1 VSSKRDK
8 LIEEAQRMTAR
19 GQLDKA
25 VKAYEQLLA
34 LDPSA
39 INQRQKLA
47 ELLVKTGRSDEAR
60 AEFFTIGNYYASNG
74 FYLKAIAVF
83 KKLQVMFPADIEI
96 TLNLARLN
104 EKHGLAANALAE
116 YKQVYEYFEKVANQ
130 EEALKILEKMQNVD
144 MQNIGIR
151 LKLAE
156 AYFKAGK
163 KDLSYAAFGRLA
175 TLLQERGDN
184 AACNRIN
191 TRIQQLFPEKSE
203 FMLEVLTEQVLGGK
217 AASALNALQALLRS
231 NPHDKRI
238 WNLIVAAYRK
248 TGQQQ
253 RLKAAYQLFI
263 KFFPDE
269 LSARTGLAEC
279 LAAERDV
286 TGTLE
291 CLEAFPPDLVDRQVA
306 AGLVAVY
313 QALEL
318 IDPVNIR
325 ILEGL
330 QRAYLAAGDET
341 AAANLDVKL
350 SSLLS
355 LSRGQGTGQPAGQAD
370 RKTAAQP
377 EAGEQKS
384 VGQPLTEAVYEAES
398 VADAGAGQR
407 SDLAVKPVEVLDL
420 SGGDEDEIEIEV
432 EVDEEGDFGEL
443 GPLELP
449 AEETG
454 EDWLNSVGRVFD
466 AITTAPRSVKFG
478 IDLDTS
484 DAQSH
489 YDLGVAFKEM
499 GLYDEAISEF
509 RHAAGDPA
517 RKVECLALQGAC
529 LREKGDVVTAESA
542 LRSLLKPGL
551 ALNDLCSI
559 KYELA
564 LTCEAAFK
572 GDEAA
577 ALLEE
582 IDQAC
587 PGFRDV
593 RSRLD
598 AAGSEPTLDFS
609 DEDLQGFELN

>member
-1 VSSKRDK
+1 MSSKRDK

-47 ELLVKTGRSDEAR
+47 ELLVKTGRSADAR
-60 AEFFTIGNYYASNG
+60 TEFFTIGNHYASNG

-116 YKQVYEYFEKVANQ
+116 YKQVFDYYEKAADT

-144 MQNIGIR
+144 TQNVGIR

-175 TLLQERGDN
+175 TLFQERGDN
-184 AACNRIN
+184 TACNRIN
-191 TRIQQLFPEKSE
+191 VRIQQLFPEKSE
-203 FMLEVLTEQVLGGK
+203 FMLEVLTEQVMGGK

-238 WNLIVAAYRK
+238 WNLIVTAYRK

-253 RLKAAYQLFI
+253 RLKAAYQLFL
-263 KFFPDE
+263 KYFPDE
-269 LSARTGLAEC
+269 LSARTGLAES
-279 LAAERDV
+279 LAAEKDV
-286 TGTLE
+286 KGALE
-291 CLEAFPPDLVDRQVA
+291 CLEACRPDLVDRQAA
-306 AGLVAVY
+306 AGLVSVY

-318 IDPVNIR
+318 IDPVDIR

-330 QRAYLAAGDET
+330 QRAYLAAGDEA
-341 AAANLDVKL
+341 AAANLDAKL
-350 SSLLS
+350 SSLQS
-355 LSRGQGTGQPAGQAD
+355 LSQGQDTGQPAGRAD
-370 RKTAAQP
+370 RKTSAQP
-377 EAGEQKS
+377 EVGKQKLLD
-384 VGQPLTEAVYEAES
+384 QPSSEAVDEAQS
-398 VADAGAGQR
+398 VAEAGAGQR
-407 SDLAVKPVEVLDL
+407 PDLAFKPVEGFDL
-420 SGGDEDEIEIEV
+420 GGGDEYEIEIEV
-432 EVDEEGDFGEL
+432 EVDEEGDFGEF

-449 AEETG
+449 AEEAE

-466 AITTAPRSVKFG
+466 AITTAPRSVRFG
-478 IDLDTS
+478 IDLDTA

-529 LREKGDVVTAESA
+529 LREKGDVVMAESA
-542 LRSLLKPGL
+542 LRSLIKSGL
-551 ALNDLCSI
+551 ALNELCSI

-572 GDEAA
+572 GEEAA

-598 AAGSEPTLDFS
+598 AAGSEPSLDFS
-609 DEDLQGFELN
+609 DEDLQGFELK